1 MKINELIA
9 LADRPFPSLEVVPPL
24 AGADTDDIL
33 RTVGELMEFAPR
45 YVNVTC
51 HRDEFEFRQHAD
63 GSFSRH
69 LVRNRISPVA
79 VCGAIMSR
87 YKVEMVPHIICGGNS
102 PEEIESLWKHTQGWA
117 SGLYMALMYYR
128 S

>member
-45 YVNVTC
+45 YVKVTC
-51 HRDEFEFRQHAD
+51 HRDQ
-63 GSFSRH
+63 
-69 LVRNRISPVA
+69 
-79 VCGAIMSR
+79 
-87 YKVEMVPHIICGGNS
+87 
-102 PEEIESLWKHTQGWA
+102 
-117 SGLYMALMYYR
+117 
-128 S
+128 